1 MELDH
6 LPYCINRQEVLG
18 PGRNPFPVL
27 MDMPNTW
34 KHDLEEKLASK
45 IRKYWHE

>member
-1 MELDH
+1 
-6 LPYCINRQEVLG
+6 
-18 PGRNPFPVL
+18 

-45 IRKYWHE
+45 IRKYCHE